1 MLSDRLK
8 RNICAFDESQRTFDT
23 LTRYTS
29 KNYSP
34 IVIYKLHEHG
44 NLMVDVSMIESVAT
58 IYAMKVNKIISNTL
72 ATAKTETTAK
82 LFHLEKC
89 NVSKS
94 KEMVEGIC
102 LLNQSNFGD
111 EIIDPIT
118 LLTNI
123 PTTKS
128 CKSNIIEIKFEVESE
143 IKDDN
148 KKYAII
154 DSTKGDKFCRE
165 YLTPVQRNSFIE
177 SCGSKC
183 ALWSSP

>member
-82 LFHLEKC
+82 LFRLEKC
-89 NVSKS
+89 NVFKS

-118 LLTNI
+118 LLKNI
-123 PTTKS
+123 STTKS
-128 CKSNIIEIKFEVESE
+128 CTSNIIEIKFEVESE

-148 KKYAII
+148 KKYVII
-154 DSTKGDKFCRE
+154 DSTHGESYDYAQIERVA
-165 YLTPVQRNSFIE
+165 LNSD
-177 SCGSKC
+177 
-183 ALWSSP
+183 